1 MKSEPKKVGFLK
13 FVTSRKRVYVYLA
26 KEIYIEKL
34 NKRSVSK
41 TQILYRFGNFDVAL
55 EKMFRWRE
63 NPEKEF
69 PEEILKLGYNLD
81 DLDDW
86 IMTLETGYSKTG
98 RKLTLYN

>member
-1 MKSEPKKVGFLK
+1 M
-13 FVTSRKRVYVYLA
+13 
-26 KEIYIEKL
+26 
-34 NKRSVSK
+34 
-41 TQILYRFGNFDVAL
+41 D
-55 EKMFRWRE
+55 KMFRWRE

>member
-13 FVTSRKRVYVYLA
+13 FVTSRKKVYVYLA
-26 KEIYIEKL
+26 KEIYIKKS

>member
-1 MKSEPKKVGFLK
+1 MSPRIDHRILK
-13 FVTSRKRVYVYLA
+13 CL
-26 KEIYIEKL
+26 
-34 NKRSVSK
+34 
-41 TQILYRFGNFDVAL
+41 
-55 EKMFRWRE
+55 E